1 MVPRASYKL
10 TAGTPKN
17 YTFIQQPTQ
26 IPFTIAFCGDCSS
39 VIGKGSEDPAFAP
52 VYIIPA
58 GSVDGGKGMEI
69 GKPDAELWAPMRAE
83 WVKEVEGSAQ
93 LKGFA

>member
-1 MVPRASYKL
+1 MV
-10 TAGTPKN
+10 
-17 YTFIQQPTQ
+17 
-26 IPFTIAFCGDCSS
+26 
-39 VIGKGSEDPAFAP
+39 
-52 VYIIPA
+52 PA